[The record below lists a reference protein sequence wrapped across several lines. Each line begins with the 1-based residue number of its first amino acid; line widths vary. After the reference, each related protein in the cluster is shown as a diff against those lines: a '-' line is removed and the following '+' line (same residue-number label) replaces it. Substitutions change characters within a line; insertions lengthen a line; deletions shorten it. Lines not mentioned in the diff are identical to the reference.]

1 MSDCCRPAYA
11 AVFNQKHARGE
22 AKRYRKRGLDP
33 QSRQIVSFLA
43 DRPLEGST
51 ILEVGGGIGAIQ
63 LELLKAG
70 AEHAI
75 SVELSPQYE
84 TVAAELLAEAD
95 LEGRA
100 DRRIGDFT
108 EMNGDLPVAD
118 AVVMNKVVCC
128 YPDMPALVNAAAAH
142 ARDRIVLVM
151 PREFW
156 IYRLGI
162 GLANLYLRLRRNAF
176 RGFIHSRQALL
187 DTAAARGFTLADERA
202 GRLWDVILLERT
214 AAAPPA

>member
-1 MSDCCRPAYA
+1 MSDCCHPAYA
-11 AVFNQKHARGE
+11 AVFNEKYARGD

-33 QSRQIVSFLA
+33 QSRQIVAFLT
-43 DRPLEGST
+43 DRPLEGSSV
-51 ILEVGGGIGAIQ
+51 LEVGGGIGAIQ

-70 AEHAI
+70 AEHAT

-84 TVAAELLAEAD
+84 AVAAELLAEANLSD
-95 LEGRA
+95 RA

-142 ARDRIVLVM
+142 ARNRIVLVM

-156 IYRLGI
+156 FYRLGI
-162 GLANLYLRLRRNAF
+162 RLANLYLRLRRNAF

-187 DTAAARGFTLADERA
+187 DIAAARGFTLADEHA

-214 AAAPPA
+214 AAPPA

>member
-1 MSDCCRPAYA
+1 MSDCCHPAYA
-11 AVFNQKHARGE
+11 AVFNEKYARGE

-33 QSRQIVSFLA
+33 QSRQIVSFLTE
-43 DRPLEGST
+43 RSLEGST

-70 AEHAI
+70 AERAI

-84 TVAAELLAEAD
+84 AVAAELLAEAN
-95 LEGRA
+95 LTGRA

-108 EMNGDLPVAD
+108 QLNGDLPVAD

-128 YPDMPALVNAAAAH
+128 YPDMPALVDAAAAH

-151 PREFW
+151 PREFL

-162 GLANLYLRLRRNAF
+162 RLANLYLRLRRNAF

-187 DTAAARGFTLADERA
+187 DVAAARGFTLTGERA
-202 GRLWDVILLERT
+202 GRLWDVILLERD
-214 AAAPPA
+214 ASGSPG